1 VCVLAQHG
9 AVHSILNQPAAAAP
23 AAAYTFLSGDFS
35 IEDSK
40 RLCVYSL
47 NTALSKLPEGREQ
60 IMGLI
65 DLRGISLS
73 NIDLVFV
80 AFMVDAFFVYYPRR

>member
-1 VCVLAQHG
+1 VARCKLLPLPLPLLLLLLPHY
-9 AVHSILNQPAAAAP
+9 SITTL
-23 AAAYTFLSGDFS
+23 LGDFP

-40 RLCVYSL
+40 RLCVYCL
-47 NTALSKLPEGREQ
+47 NTALSKLPEGHEQ